1 MWLRVI
7 GTGSSGNAYLLQQ
20 GDDSLLLEA
29 GLNWT
34 AILGALPHGLH
45 TIRACLVTH
54 EHKDHCKSV
63 SQILRFG
70 IETVMSAGTW
80 GEIRKT
86 DKQASLTPVN
96 RLRLVKAGEAI
107 YLPPFTVMGVQAMH
121 DAVEP
126 MAFLIRHDKTGET
139 VLYATD
145 TYMLPNRYP
154 GINHWLVECNYTM
167 AKAEEL
173 LASPEKAPLY
183 DRLMKSHLSLERLV
197 DALKANDLS
206 HTRTIVLIHISNER
220 GDSPL
225 MQETIRRAT
234 GIRTIAA
241 KNGMDITLG
250 ECPF

>member
-1 MWLRVI
+1 MELRVI

-20 GDDSLLLEA
+20 GNDSLLLEA
-29 GLNWT
+29 GLRWQE
-34 AILGALPHGLH
+34 ILSSLPHGLRG
-45 TIRACLVTH
+45 IQACLVTH

-63 SQILRFG
+63 SQTLRYG

-80 GEIRKT
+80 DEIRKT
-86 DKQASLTPVN
+86 DKQAGITTVN
-96 RLRLVKAGEAI
+96 RPRLVKAGEAI
-107 YLPPFTVMGVQAMH
+107 HLPPFTVMAVQAMH
-121 DAVEP
+121 DAAEP
-126 MAFLIRHDKTGET
+126 IAFLIRHDGTGET
-139 VLYATD
+139 ALYATD

-173 LASPEKAPLY
+173 LSSPEKAPLY
-183 DRLMKSHLSLERLV
+183 DRLMRSHLSLERLV
-197 DALKANDLS
+197 EALKANDLS

-225 MQETIRRAT
+225 MQETVKRAT